1 MNRAEALRLAPLVQ
15 AELRR
20 RCCAHNLCYPQDW
33 PAGQSPDAR
42 ADAADA
48 CMRYD
53 HELVRMFQEAAGL
66 RDPDGFYGPQTRGA
80 LRAYGVSNPHPA
92 LYGRGEI
99 VYRGPSQWLW
109 ALGALALAGGGYVLW
124 RRRRVRRKT

>member
-1 MNRAEALRLAPLVQ
+1 VNATEARRLAPLVQ

-20 RCCAHNLCYPQDW
+20 RCCAHNLCFPQDW
-33 PAGQSPDAR
+33 PAGEYPDAR
-42 ADAADA
+42 ADAAAA

-53 HELVRMFQEAAGL
+53 RDLVIQFQTAAGL
-66 RDPDGFYGPQTRGA
+66 RDPDGFYGAETRGA

-92 LYGRGEI
+92 LYGRGE
-99 VYRGPSQWLW
+99 VAYRHPAQWLW

-124 RRRRVRRKT
+124 RRRRGR